1 MLKKLIVILIL
12 LITFKSTYSNNDLPY
27 GNDILLILNYPCDST
42 ENHYS
47 SVDFLRNLYKPWFPN
62 IIFYGPIES
71 IDVNTFDY
79 PHNGYFFHK
88 SVADAMRRYPN
99 FNGYLY
105 AADDCVLNCWNFT
118 RFDKTK
124 LWFFKDKVG
133 TEGPLHILAQKV

>member
-62 IIFYGPIES
+62 IIFYGPENQSMLTPLI
-71 IDVNTFDY
+71 IHITVI
-79 PHNGYFFHK
+79 FFIKERWH
-88 SVADAMRRYPN
+88 AMN
-99 FNGYLY
+99 ISEF
-105 AADDCVLNCWNFT
+105 
-118 RFDKTK
+118 
-124 LWFFKDKVG
+124 
-133 TEGPLHILAQKV
+133 